1 LLELS
6 GMHEPLSA
14 QRSSRKK
21 RKLATSPYAS
31 PTVVDASSSSSSSV
45 KAFPGFSSSLKD
57 NASMTNP
64 IGQPMAVSSITVPT
78 NLSFL
83 PSSCCVSPNLASSDG
98 GDVERSR
105 VKRKQANNSN
115 CSSRGL
121 QVVPAVVENHFR
133 GYDAI
138 KLTGSHVG
146 INTGNN
152 NNNSTVSSKKCVTR
166 GVAVPNKQQ
175 QFGKK
180 STAADGEYQLVKNE
194 VLRSPY
200 QEYEVLEFLGKGTFG
215 QVVKCWKK
223 GTKDIVAVKILKK
236 HPSYA
241 RQGQIEVSILQ
252 RLSKENAEEHN
263 FVQAFECFQHKNH
276 TCLVFE
282 MLEQNLYDYLKANK
296 FAPLPLAC
304 IRPIVQQVLSAL
316 CKLKELGL
324 IHADLKPENI
334 MLVDPVNQPF
344 RVKVIDFGSASL
356 VSKAITN
363 TYLQSRYYRAPEI
376 ILGLPFN
383 EAIDMWSLGC
393 VVAEL
398 FLGWPLYPGSCE
410 FDQIRFISQ
419 TQGLPAAHVL
429 NTATKT
435 QRFFKQDGST
445 LYPYWRLKTIEEH
458 EQESGVKSKETR
470 KYVFNCLDDIS
481 QVNFSVALE
490 GTDAVCERLDRQ
502 EFTDMLQKMLAVD
515 QDRRITPN
523 EGLQHNFLQLTNM
536 LDYSNCNYM
545 QRSIQRMSVCS
556 RNSNM
561 SARSALYSA
570 DNRTAATAGTV
581 AAAAAAAAA
590 AVVTSSQ
597 PIIPSNLTSQITQV
611 ASTSDYQS
619 NGFVQYPAAPVQ
631 PLAPYI
637 TYQPLMLQHSF
648 IPSRHFVG
656 IIGPS
661 SASTPLYQPFG
672 PVSLPLSLVDPHIV
686 LPAAAAWPDRLLS
699 WPVAAAAAA
708 AAAVNVAAAR
718 GGPSLQGL
726 FNGATGNAADVG
738 TFLVPAAASSGV
750 ESAHQTGLNNS
761 YHYLTKLAGSAAF
774 PQQQQQQ
781 LRINPTTNNNM
792 DGSLLFQQTKIEPVS
807 MTTSLLQHDKEA
819 NIFPEAKLSC
829 CADEMLSQF
838 GKKQSKLVAVEA
850 SSSGSCQASSSLSYN
865 TEDDESNSEINNNCI
880 DLTVDCDDGNVKKY
894 DQQLPM
900 ISSSLASGDAADS
913 GSSGS
918 HPSAVSRWAGKTKAV
933 VRPIKVERA
942 RIVGDAAALELHF
955 LPVPW

>member
-1 LLELS
+1 
-6 GMHEPLSA
+6 MHEPLSV

-31 PTVVDASSSSSSSV
+31 PTVIDASSSSSFSV

-57 NASMTNP
+57 SASMTNP

-83 PSSCCVSPNLASSDG
+83 PSSCCVSPNLASSDS
-98 GDVERSR
+98 GDAERSR
-105 VKRKQANNSN
+105 VKRKQANNSS
-115 CSSRGL
+115 CSSRGH
-121 QVVPAVVENHFR
+121 VVPAVVENHFR

-138 KLTGSHVG
+138 KLTGNHVG
-146 INTGNN
+146 ISTGNST
-152 NNNSTVSSKKCVTR
+152 STVPSKKCVTR

-180 STAADGEYQLVKNE
+180 SAATDGEYQLVKNE

-481 QVNFSVALE
+481 QV
-490 GTDAVCERLDRQ
+490 RKI
-502 EFTDMLQKMLAVD
+502 MLKGGIYYV
-515 QDRRITPN
+515 I
-523 EGLQHNFLQLTNM
+523 
-536 LDYSNCNYM
+536 
-545 QRSIQRMSVCS
+545 
-556 RNSNM
+556 
-561 SARSALYSA
+561 
-570 DNRTAATAGTV
+570 
-581 AAAAAAAAA
+581 
-590 AVVTSSQ
+590 
-597 PIIPSNLTSQITQV
+597 
-611 ASTSDYQS
+611 
-619 NGFVQYPAAPVQ
+619 
-631 PLAPYI
+631 
-637 TYQPLMLQHSF
+637 
-648 IPSRHFVG
+648 FVG
-656 IIGPS
+656 E
-661 SASTPLYQPFG
+661 FF
-672 PVSLPLSLVDPHIV
+672 
-686 LPAAAAWPDRLLS
+686 RC
-699 WPVAAAAAA
+699 
-708 AAAVNVAAAR
+708 
-718 GGPSLQGL
+718 
-726 FNGATGNAADVG
+726 TGRNRRN
-738 TFLVPAAASSGV
+738 L
-750 ESAHQTGLNNS
+750 
-761 YHYLTKLAGSAAF
+761 
-774 PQQQQQQ
+774 
-781 LRINPTTNNNM
+781 
-792 DGSLLFQQTKIEPVS
+792 
-807 MTTSLLQHDKEA
+807 
-819 NIFPEAKLSC
+819 
-829 CADEMLSQF
+829 
-838 GKKQSKLVAVEA
+838 
-850 SSSGSCQASSSLSYN
+850 
-865 TEDDESNSEINNNCI
+865 
-880 DLTVDCDDGNVKKY
+880 
-894 DQQLPM
+894 
-900 ISSSLASGDAADS
+900 
-913 GSSGS
+913 
-918 HPSAVSRWAGKTKAV
+918 
-933 VRPIKVERA
+933 
-942 RIVGDAAALELHF
+942 
-955 LPVPW
+955 

>member
-1 LLELS
+1 QSRLYRYMQVCQLRNITSHPRRQSFQAGWQYTLS
-6 GMHEPLSA
+6 V
-14 QRSSRKK
+14 
-21 RKLATSPYAS
+21 LAFE
-31 PTVVDASSSSSSSV
+31 V
-45 KAFPGFSSSLKD
+45 FS
-57 NASMTNP
+57 
-64 IGQPMAVSSITVPT
+64 T
-78 NLSFL
+78 NLS
-83 PSSCCVSPNLASSDG
+83 
-98 GDVERSR
+98 VE
-105 VKRKQANNSN
+105 VK
-115 CSSRGL
+115 
-121 QVVPAVVENHFR
+121 F
-133 GYDAI
+133 
-138 KLTGSHVG
+138 
-146 INTGNN
+146 
-152 NNNSTVSSKKCVTR
+152 
-166 GVAVPNKQQ
+166 
-175 QFGKK
+175 
-180 STAADGEYQLVKNE
+180 
-194 VLRSPY
+194 
-200 QEYEVLEFLGKGTFG
+200 
-215 QVVKCWKK
+215 
-223 GTKDIVAVKILKK
+223 
-236 HPSYA
+236 
-241 RQGQIEVSILQ
+241 
-252 RLSKENAEEHN
+252 
-263 FVQAFECFQHKNH
+263 
-276 TCLVFE
+276 
-282 MLEQNLYDYLKANK
+282 
-296 FAPLPLAC
+296 
-304 IRPIVQQVLSAL
+304 
-316 CKLKELGL
+316 
-324 IHADLKPENI
+324 
-334 MLVDPVNQPF
+334 
-344 RVKVIDFGSASL
+344 
-356 VSKAITN
+356 
-363 TYLQSRYYRAPEI
+363 
-376 ILGLPFN
+376 
-383 EAIDMWSLGC
+383 
-393 VVAEL
+393 
-398 FLGWPLYPGSCE
+398 
-410 FDQIRFISQ
+410 
-419 TQGLPAAHVL
+419 
-429 NTATKT
+429 
-435 QRFFKQDGST
+435 
-445 LYPYWRLKTIEEH
+445 KTIEEH

-523 EGLQHNFLQLTNM
+523 EGLQHNFLQLTNI
-536 LDYSNCNYM
+536 M

-611 ASTSDYQS
+611 TSTSDYQS

-648 IPSRHFVG
+648 IDYTALSIACHTCTEYHRAKQFEKGGGGDSDVLTDGEKGALGEKRLTLPIPSRHFVG

-781 LRINPTTNNNM
+781 LRINPTTANNNM
-792 DGSLLFQQTKIEPVS
+792 VK
-807 MTTSLLQHDKEA
+807 
-819 NIFPEAKLSC
+819 N

-850 SSSGSCQASSSLSYN
+850 NSSGNCQASSSLS
-865 TEDDESNSEINNNCI
+865 I
-880 DLTVDCDDGNVKKY
+880 DLTVDCDDGNVEKY

-900 ISSSLASGDAADS
+900 ISSSLVNGDAADS